1 MADAGAVEPERG
13 IFGVHHRKKAGDSV
27 REKLKPLQI
36 GVAAGGLVLLLL
48 LLTTCGGGG
57 QGSVSI
63 VVDSTAD
70 SDSRDGVVT
79 LREAISLATGDIALA
94 DLDSSEADNVRGKP
108 GPQSSDTITFDA
120 SVFPAA
126 QGGTISLAS
135 PLPALGSGSDIID
148 GSQASVLVDGGNQ
161 RFECLII
168 DSNENIIQGMHI
180 QNCLVGVMIKPGAQA
195 NAIGGPVAG
204 QGNVISAND
213 EGIVIGG
220 AGADNNAVKGNLIGV
235 DASGSEALAN
245 RNGVNIKAEAQNNMI
260 GGSEPGDR
268 NVISGNRGV
277 GITISG
283 RANVV
288 KGNYIGTDSSGTAAI
303 PNGMEGI
310 WVAPGGQDNIIGGTT
325 AAERNVISGND
336 LFAVSLS
343 GPDISGNVLQGNY
356 IGVDATGAAALRN
369 TYGVVLGDGSQ
380 ENVIGGNAPGE
391 GNVIS
396 GNGTGMLLRA
406 SDTTGNVVVGNY
418 IGTDYSGSQQLPNGR
433 GIWIIKGAHG
443 NRIGGTDPGE
453 GNLISGNYL
462 AGVNVEGSDTVGNTI
477 RGNSIHSNQ
486 LEGID
491 NADGGNRELEP
502 PAVTGTSPVAG
513 TTCPNCTVDIYSDSQ
528 DEGGLYEGSTVADA
542 DGNFTFEGKPAG
554 PNITATATDGDGDT
568 SEFSRPAVEA
578 AS

>member
-1 MADAGAVEPERG
+1 MAHAGAVEPEQG
-13 IFGVHHRKKAGDSV
+13 IFGLYHRKKAGDSV
-27 REKLKPLQI
+27 REKLKPLPT
-36 GVAAGGLVLLLL
+36 GVVAGGLVLLLL
-48 LLTTCGGGG
+48 LLTSCGGG
-57 QGSVSI
+57 QGRVSI

-79 LREAISLATGDIALA
+79 LREAISLATGGIAVA
-94 DLDSSEADNVRGKP
+94 DLDSGEADNVRGKP

-120 SVFPAA
+120 SVFSAA
-126 QGGTISLAS
+126 EGGTISLAS

-161 RFECLII
+161 SFECLII

-195 NAIGGPVAG
+195 NGIGGPAPG

-213 EGIVIGG
+213 QGIVIGG

-245 RNGVNIKAEAQNNMI
+245 RNGVDIQTEALSNII

-268 NVISGNRGV
+268 NVISGNTGV

-310 WVAPGGQDNIIGGTT
+310 WIAPGGQDNVIGGST

-336 LFAVSLS
+336 LFGLSLS
-343 GPDISGNVLQGNY
+343 DPDISGNVVKGNY

-369 TYGVVLGDGSQ
+369 TYGLVISDGPQ
-380 ENVIGGNAPGE
+380 NNVIGGAAPGE

-406 SDTTGNVVVGNY
+406 SDTSGNVIIGNY
-418 IGTDYSGSQQLPNGR
+418 IGTDDSGSQQLPNGR

-443 NRIGGTDPGE
+443 NRIGGTEPGE
-453 GNLISGNYL
+453 GNVISGNYL
-462 AGVNVEGSDTVGNTI
+462 SGVNVEGSDTLGNTI

-486 LEGID
+486 LQGID

-502 PAVTGTSPVAG
+502 PAVTSTSPVAG

-554 PNITATATDGDGDT
+554 PNITATATDSDGDT
-568 SEFSRPAVEA
+568 SEFSWPAVGA
-578 AS
+578 VSQ